1 MNNVLGFVS
10 EEAFEESLDETITRL
25 EAIANSEALTNSR
38 IFVADSWKAVQ
49 SIVRRGLA
57 NQFFKVGD
65 QIQSY
70 HKVYGFGTEKLLTW
84 DILGIDYDRPVDSS
98 GNYLTTTDSQGN
110 IIPMHSLTLQT
121 HDCIGTK
128 YKIHRS
134 PVNNWQNSDLRNWLN
149 SAKVVDGYSE
159 NRGFLYGFDP
169 DLLEVIGYVAKTTAR
184 SNSEGGKAIVL
195 PEKLFLPSVT
205 ELFAGANNGYNEGA
219 IFLSEDETPDGSKF
233 YCTKDE
239 NNIITKVTPVSG
251 DNPKQSGWYEVS
263 SYYEYYGPLHSDLT
277 NPSTGN
283 DTNRKKKIGTGNY
296 DYYWTRSPYTKN
308 ASHTCSVSG
317 SGFISHHDATSYSQ
331 GVAPAC
337 VVV

>member
-128 YKIHRS
+128 YRIHRS
-134 PVNNWQNSDLRNWLN
+134 AVNNWQNSDLRNWLN

-169 DLLEVIGYVAKTTAR
+169 DLLEVIGYVAKVTAR
-184 SNSEGGKAIVL
+184 SDSEGGKAIVL
-195 PEKLFLPSVT
+195 PERIFLPSVT
-205 ELFAGANNGYNEGA
+205 ELFAGFIEGYAEGA
-219 IFLSEDETPDGSKF
+219 LILTTDTEKKADKF
-233 YCTKDE
+233 YCTLDSATG
-239 NNIITKVTPVSG
+239 IITKVNTPVG
-251 DNPKQSGWYEVS
+251 QTNPVYEVKQW
-263 SYYEYYGPLHSDLT
+263 YKYYGAPDSDL
-277 NPSTGN
+277 PSPSFAA
-283 DTNRKKKIGTGNY
+283 DTHRIKQLSGSNQA
-296 DYYWTRSPYTKN
+296 WMTRSPYPADTGYIYDVGIGGN
-308 ASHTCSVSG
+308 IDRISHTNN
-317 SGFISHHDATSYSQ
+317 T

-337 VVV
+337 VIF

>member
-1 MNNVLGFVS
+1 MDNVLGFVS

-128 YKIHRS
+128 YRIHRS
-134 PVNNWQNSDLRNWLN
+134 FDNNWQNSGLRNWLN
-149 SAKVVDGYSE
+149 SAKFVDGYDA

-169 DLLEVIGYVAKTTAR
+169 DLLEVIGYVAKTTSR
-184 SNSEGGKAIVL
+184 SNEEGGKAIVL
-195 PEKLFLPSVT
+195 PEKLFLPSLT
-205 ELFAGANNGYNEGA
+205 EIFAGVNNGCNEGA

-263 SYYEYYGPLHSDLT
+263 SYYEYYGPLHSDFA
-277 NPSTGN
+277 NPSRGA
-283 DTNRKKKIGTGNY
+283 DTNRKKKIGTGDY
-296 DYYWTRSPYTKN
+296 DRYWTRSSYPDNRSYN
-308 ASHTCSVSG
+308 RSVDNLGSIDMDYVSNSHG
-317 SGFISHHDATSYSQ
+317 I
-331 GVAPAC
+331 APAC

>member
-1 MNNVLGFVS
+1 MDNVLGFVS

-128 YKIHRS
+128 YRIHRS
-134 PVNNWQNSDLRNWLN
+134 SVNNWQNSDLRNWLN
-149 SAKVVDGYSE
+149 SAKFVDGYGE

-184 SNSEGGKAIVL
+184 SNIEGGKAIVL
-195 PEKLFLPSVT
+195 PEKLFLPSIT
-205 ELFAGANNGYNEGA
+205 ELFAGVNNGCNEGA

-263 SYYEYYGPLHSDLT
+263 SYYEYYGPLHSDLA
-277 NPSTGN
+277 NPSKDA
-283 DTNRKKKIGTGNY
+283 DTNRTKKIGTGDY
-296 DYYWTRSPYTKN
+296 DHYWTRSPYPDN
-308 ASHTCSVSG
+308 GSYLRRVDSSG
-317 SGFISHHDATSYSQ
+317 SIDMDYASNSWGI
-331 GVAPAC
+331 APAC

>member
-1 MNNVLGFVS
+1 MDNVLGFVS

-121 HDCIGTK
+121 HDCIGTN
-128 YKIHRS
+128 KIHRS
-134 PVNNWQNSDLRNWLN
+134 EVSNWQNSDLRNWLN
-149 SAKVVDGYSE
+149 SAKVVAGYSE

-205 ELFAGANNGYNEGA
+205 EIFAGANKGYNEGA

-263 SYYEYYGPLHSDLT
+263 SYYEYYGPLHSDLA
-277 NPSTGN
+277 NPSTGD
-283 DTNRKKKIGTGNY
+283 DTNRRKKVGD
-296 DYYWTRSPYTKN
+296 DYSSYWTRSPDTGYVN
-308 ASHTCSVSG
+308 MVHNVSS
-317 SGFISHHDATSYSQ
+317 SGNINNFNTTVSY
-331 GVAPAC
+331 GIAPAC